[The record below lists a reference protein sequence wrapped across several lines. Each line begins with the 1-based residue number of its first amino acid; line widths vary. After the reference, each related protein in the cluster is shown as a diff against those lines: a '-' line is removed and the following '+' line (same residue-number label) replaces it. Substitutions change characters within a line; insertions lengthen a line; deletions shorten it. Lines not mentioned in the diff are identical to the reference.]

1 MVNFQ
6 QLDFTHQ
13 DSGADET
20 CVSSVSSTQCSV
32 EEDDGKNKKAMGNL
46 FKHNTAGYGII
57 A

>member
-20 CVSSVSSTQCSV
+20 CVSSTQCSV

-46 FKHNTAGYGII
+46 FKHNTAG
-57 A
+57 